1 MNPADKP
8 SADPQVVLREDFA
21 DWAVLF
27 HPLTGEAVGVSPV
40 GVTIWKLLAQRGQR
54 TLAEVAAEVQAQCED
69 APPTVLAD
77 TIAFVQDL
85 RRRLFV
91 LPEDQP

>member
-1 MNPADKP
+1 MQPTDKP
-8 SADPQVVLREDFA
+8 IADPQVVLREEFD

-27 HPLTGEAVGVSPV
+27 HPLTGEAVGTGPV
-40 GVTIWKLLAQRGQR
+40 GVTIWKLLDGQR
-54 TLAEVAAEVQAQCED
+54 TVAEIAAVVAAQCED
-69 APPTVLAD
+69 APPTVLGD